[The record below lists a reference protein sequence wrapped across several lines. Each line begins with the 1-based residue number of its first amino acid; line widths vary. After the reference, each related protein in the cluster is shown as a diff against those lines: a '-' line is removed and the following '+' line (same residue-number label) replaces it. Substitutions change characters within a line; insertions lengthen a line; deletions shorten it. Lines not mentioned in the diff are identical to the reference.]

1 MRLGPGWQST
11 GGGGGLDQEAATERA
26 RRDRPQSR
34 MEQHTQDFGASI
46 VGVMNTLAT
55 AAKEMKSSAGT
66 MVEVAEQTRSRSCET
81 NDGTLEAAQNLTAVA
96 AAAEQMATSAHEI
109 TRRIGEATL
118 ATHAAVT
125 AAV

>member
-1 MRLGPGWQST
+1 
-11 GGGGGLDQEAATERA
+11 
-26 RRDRPQSR
+26 

-96 AAAEQMATSAHEI
+96 AAAEQMATSAQEI

-118 ATHAAVT
+118 ATQAAVT